1 MHLATLLSLPA
12 SLALLS
18 LSLASVSPHSYTEH
32 LHLLP
37 LPQSHL
43 HAHFNFT
50 ATTPLSAYE
59 SSHFRYF
66 PRSLAQ
72 ILQHTRTK
80 ELHLRFTTGRWD
92 DEAWGAR
99 PLEGTREG
107 GTGVELW
114 AWVDRGGSK
123 TVAEERWS
131 ELVNSLSG
139 LFCASLNFIDSTKT
153 IRPVRTFEPE
163 GDHGEQKGNLQL
175 LHGML
180 PHEVVC
186 TENLTPFL
194 KLLPCKGKAGISTLL
209 DGHKLFDAKWQ
220 SMAIDVRPVCEG
232 KIGEECVLEIQQSV
246 SMALSISRSMRDRH
260 DPIPRPARIEDVEC
274 DESKPWNGHDTCFPK
289 ALTGEPAWT
298 LSKVLGHAAKGA
310 CDLERDD
317 QAFDVTLEVP
327 SDRPVNATG
336 ASELTLPSTTRRH
349 YRLSSSSSFDLSLPT
364 QSSPISFIALSIPP
378 LYATRQIAGHG
389 QERGSMHTT
398 LRNPHAHPL
407 TLVYMET
414 LPWYLRPYMHT
425 LRLSNGKQEK
435 MYYTPALDRERGTH
449 LELVLTIPAQS
460 TATLTY
466 DFEKAVLRYTEYPPD
481 ANRGFDV
488 APAVIRVLASNASQ
502 DYAGSY
508 VRTTSLLLSLPTP
521 DFSMPYNV
529 IILTSTVIAL
539 GFGSLFNLLT
549 RSFVLAE
556 EVPPSPLAG
565 IVRRLQGL
573 AQGMLGKKGGAAEAE
588 KNSGTKEGKVT
599 EISEPVEEETE
610 GKANGIANGHA
621 DLRERKARE
630 TP

>member
-1 MHLATLLSLPA
+1 MHLSALLSLPA
-12 SLALLS
+12 SLAFLTFT
-18 LSLASVSPHSYTEH
+18 LASASPHSYTEH

-99 PLEGTREG
+99 PLDGTREG

-114 AWVDRGGSK
+114 AWVDGEGST
-123 TVAEERWS
+123 TVAKERWS

-153 IRPVRTFEPE
+153 VRPVRTFEPE
-163 GDHGEQKGNLQL
+163 GHHGNAKGGLQL

-209 DGHKLFDAKWQ
+209 DGHKLFDATWQ

-232 KIGEECVLEIQQSV
+232 KAGEECVLEIQQSV
-246 SMALSISRSMRDRH
+246 SMALSIPRSMRERH

-298 LSKVLGHAAKGA
+298 LSKVFGHAAKGA

-336 ASELTLPSTTRRH
+336 ASELTFPSTTRRH
-349 YRLSSSSSFDLSLPT
+349 YRLSASSSFDLSLPAHST
-364 QSSPISFIALSIPP
+364 PLGQNSPPSPP

-414 LPWYLRPYMHT
+414 LPWYQRPYMHT
-425 LRLSNGKQEK
+425 LRLANGKQEK
-435 MYYTPALDRERGTH
+435 MYYTPALDRKRGTH
-449 LELVLTIPAQS
+449 LELVLTIPAES

-488 APAVIRVLASNASQ
+488 APAVIRILANNESPQ
-502 DYAGSY
+502 FAGSY

-565 IVRRLQGL
+565 VVRRMRDLVKGL
-573 AQGMLGKKGGAAEAE
+573 LGKNGDVAKDEE
-588 KNSGTKEGKVT
+588 SSEVKDGKT
-599 EISEPVEEETE
+599 AEISRYMREETK
-610 GKANGIANGHA
+610 GKANGIANGDA
-621 DLRERKARE
+621 DLRDRRARGS
-630 TP
+630 P